1 MSIES
6 LGWNNTFENHFRQYR
21 EAGYLPARV
30 AREDRERYQILTD
43 NAELRAEITGRFRH
57 QAKARR
63 DFPAV
68 GDWVAVE
75 IQPQSDFGLI
85 QAVLPRKSIFSRG
98 ATGDTTEEQVV
109 AANVDTAFLVMDLGR
124 DFNPRRIE
132 RYLTLTWESGAS
144 PVVLLTKTDI
154 AEDLEAEI
162 AEIESIA
169 IGVPVHS
176 VCALQAEGL
185 EQLQPY
191 LIPGQTVALFGSSGA
206 GKSTLINA
214 LLGEE
219 KLLTR
224 ELKYDGRGRHTTTWR
239 ELIQLPSGGLVIDTP
254 GMKQVELWADESS
267 LEESFDDIGALAS
280 QCKFSDC
287 SHGSEPGCAV
297 QAAVANGRISAER
310 IASYE
315 KLQKEL
321 KYLHRKQDI
330 RAALEEKARWK
341 KIHILAKRIAKN
353 K

>member
-6 LGWNNTFENHFRQYR
+6 YGWSDTFNESFRQYR
-21 EAGYLPARV
+21 EAGYQPARV
-30 AREDRERYQILTD
+30 AREDRERYQIITD
-43 NAELRAEITGRFRH
+43 SGEMRAEVTGKFRH
-57 QAKARR
+57 QARSRR

-75 IQPQSDFGLI
+75 IPPQSDIALI

-98 ATGDTTEEQVV
+98 VTGPTTEEQVV

-144 PVVLLTKTDI
+144 PVILLTKTDV
-154 AEDLEAEI
+154 AQD
-162 AEIESIA
+162 IESA
-169 IGVPVHS
+169 MAEVDAVALGAPVHAIS
-176 VCALQAEGL
+176 ALTDDGM
-185 EQLQPY
+185 EQLAPY
-191 LIPGQTVALFGSSGA
+191 LEPGKTVALFGSSGA

-224 ELKYDGRGRHTTTWR
+224 ELKEDGRGRHTTTWR
-239 ELIQLPSGGLVIDTP
+239 ELIQLPSRALVIDTP
-254 GMKQVELWADESS
+254 GMKQVELWADDAS
-267 LEESFDDIGALAS
+267 LDESFDDVARLAA
-280 QCKFSDC
+280 QCRFSDC
-287 SHGSEPGCAV
+287 RHTTEPDCAV
-297 QAAVANGRISAER
+297 QSALADGRLPAGRWE
-310 IASYE
+310 SYE

-341 KIHILAKRIAKN
+341 KIHMSVRKLYKHK
-353 K
+353 

>member
-6 LGWNNTFENHFRQYR
+6 YGWSSTFEESFRQYR
-21 EAGYLPARV
+21 EAGYQPARV
-30 AREDRERYQILTD
+30 AREDRERYQIIVD
-43 NAELRAEITGRFRH
+43 SGEMRAEVTGKFRH
-57 QAKARR
+57 QARSRR

-75 IQPQSDFGLI
+75 IPPQSDIALI

-98 ATGDTTEEQVV
+98 ATGPTTEEQVV

-144 PVVLLTKTDI
+144 PVILLTKTDV
-154 AEDLEAEI
+154 AQD
-162 AEIESIA
+162 IESA
-169 IGVPVHS
+169 MAEVEAVALGAPVHAIS
-176 VCALQAEGL
+176 ALTDDGM
-185 EQLQPY
+185 EQLAPY
-191 LIPGQTVALFGSSGA
+191 LESGKTVALFGSSGA

-224 ELKYDGRGRHTTTWR
+224 ELKEDGRGRHTTTWR
-239 ELIQLPSGGLVIDTP
+239 ELIQLPSGALVIDTP
-254 GMKQVELWADESS
+254 GMKQVELWADDAS
-267 LEESFDDIGALAS
+267 LDESFDDVAQLAAL
-280 QCKFSDC
+280 CRFSDC
-287 SHGSEPGCAV
+287 RHTTEPGCAV
-297 QAAVANGRISAER
+297 QAALADGRLPAGRWE
-310 IASYE
+310 SYE

-341 KIHILAKRIAKN
+341 KIHMLAKRIAKN

>member
-6 LGWNNTFENHFRQYR
+6 LGWNSTFENHFRQYR

-57 QAKARR
+57 QAKTRR

-85 QAVLPRKSIFSRG
+85 HAVLPRKSIFSRG

-132 RYLTLTWESGAS
+132 RYLTLTWESGAT

-169 IGVPVHS
+169 IGVPVIS
-176 VCALQAEGL
+176 VCAIQAEGL

-191 LIPGQTVALFGSSGA
+191 LLPGQTVALFGSSGA

-224 ELKYDGRGRHTTTWR
+224 ELKEDGRGRHTTTWR

-267 LEESFDDIGALAS
+267 LEESFDDIGALAT

-297 QAAVANGRISAER
+297 QAALADGRLSAER
-310 IASYE
+310 IASYD